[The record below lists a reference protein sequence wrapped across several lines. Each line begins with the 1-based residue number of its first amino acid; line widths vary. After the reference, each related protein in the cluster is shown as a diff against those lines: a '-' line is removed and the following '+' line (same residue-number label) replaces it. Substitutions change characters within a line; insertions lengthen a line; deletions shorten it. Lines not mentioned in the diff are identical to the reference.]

1 MKYSFDT
8 HQRGEIY
15 FYLLLLVTL
24 GTVFFT
30 HPFLR
35 YPYDMWD
42 HLIAI
47 DDFNLSEVPGARDIW
62 HAFWRKLFAL
72 LSIEPSQ
79 ILLRARIIH
88 ISQTLLSFF
97 AVYLFSK
104 VIIRHIYTRID
115 SLSLR
120 YMAYWSTLIWFTIF
134 ATFSVHYHHIWIL
147 WYSVNYQITLPLTW
161 YITALTVIILF
172 ESVSWKWKLFYG
184 LQIILISRFILQAHS
199 MEYLYYLMYMSV
211 LFLIYG
217 KELYPLL
224 KKYFYL
230 VIPAAGLILYFA
242 QHYQAD
248 KSKFISYL
256 LDHRF
261 RDLYREVAKQ
271 GDLLL
276 AGANRAADAVNE
288 LMAVALLGGF
298 AMLIILWRRQREGR
312 DRDVNRKMFL
322 FIFIA
327 SLFVLIPL
335 NRYTGGVAAI
345 ITKMGA
351 VNRFYYSAPLFVL
364 LPVAIYYFISLFRS
378 NLRLLRL
385 NLAIPAV
392 IIATYLF
399 SKFMSPSHNYA
410 DNIHSLRLSFKERE
424 VGFNLSNEQIQTI
437 GELLK
442 RYQTENQDGRTLL
455 FYARPDIAVVLKF
468 IYRENVYW
476 RRRREN
482 VSPDK
487 FQRYLLTLDPKEVK
501 GILFTTP
508 ENFPDYTPYH

>member
-1 MKYSFDT
+1 MKYNFAI
-8 HQRGEIY
+8 HGRKELY
-15 FYLLLLVTL
+15 FYLLLLITL
-24 GTVFFT
+24 GALFFT

-62 HAFWRKLFAL
+62 HAFWRNLFAL
-72 LSIEPSQ
+72 LSIEQSQ

-104 VIIRHIYTRID
+104 VIIRHIFTRID
-115 SLSLR
+115 SLTLR

-147 WYSVNYQITLPLTW
+147 WYSVNYQITLPLAW

-184 LQIILISRFILQAHS
+184 LQIIVISRFILQAHS
-199 MEYLYYLMYMSV
+199 MEYLYYLMYLTL
-211 LFLIYG
+211 LFLIYS

-242 QHYQAD
+242 RHYQAE
-248 KSKFISYL
+248 KIKLISYL
-256 LDHRF
+256 LDFRF
-261 RDLYREVAKQ
+261 RDLYREVVKQ

-276 AGANRAADAVNE
+276 AGANRAGDAVNE
-288 LMAVALLGGF
+288 LMAVALLGGIV
-298 AMLIILWRRQREGR
+298 MLIILWRRQRAGK
-312 DRDVNRKMFL
+312 DPDINRKMFL

-345 ITKMGA
+345 VSKMGA

-364 LPVAIYYFISLFRS
+364 LPVTIYYFSSLIRGGT
-378 NLRLLRL
+378 NLLRL

-392 IIATYLF
+392 IVATYLC
-399 SKFMSPSHNYA
+399 SKFLSPSHNYA
-410 DNIHSLRLSFKERE
+410 DNIHSLRLSFNERE
-424 VGFNLSNEQIQTI
+424 VGFNLSDKQIQTI

-442 RYQTENQDGRTLL
+442 AYKADHQDGRTLL

-482 VSPDK
+482 VSVDK

-501 GILFTTP
+501 GIIFRTP